1 MTAAAEPWLDATKLL
16 RELAI
21 LHPEEI
27 DVEAIAEHVGAT
39 VVYEELRGCGG
50 CLMARGDRAIITAD
64 RSAPRPEQRMAVAH
78 ELAHWLLDRG
88 ESGIVPSDPWGVV
101 VSWFDEDGYDEDVTP
116 EHRADEWAVELLLP
130 VTMLGG
136 DELPVGGPVTF
147 AEVRELCRRF
157 ETPLLPTARQMIRL
171 SSENTAL
178 VRSRRS
184 GDMEIVRRSF
194 SGMESWLRPPG
205 PSTVAHQLLHGQLGE
220 EPGATRVGSEG
231 WVDMEQAWW
240 CRVSEDSLRV
250 ADGEV
255 LSLLWWPGDAMG
267 ELTADPSALPRE
279 PGEESVLRL
288 AKTMG
293 ESYGYYPVGW
303 SEDELVMETRE
314 PSVQRMALPRTD
326 LDAERI
332 RGLVAEVAGQKGVRV
347 DEVLAMMMD

>member
-1 MTAAAEPWLDATKLL
+1 MTSAAERWLDATKLL

-39 VVYEELRGCGG
+39 VVYEELHGCGG
-50 CLMARGDRAIITAD
+50 GLMACGDRAIITAD

-88 ESGIVPSDPWGVV
+88 ESGIVPSNPWGVLV
-101 VSWFDEDGYDEDVTP
+101 NWYDEDGHDDDVTP
-116 EHRADEWAVELLLP
+116 EHRADEWAADLLLP
-130 VTMLGG
+130 DTMLG
-136 DELPVGGPVTF
+136 DELHHGGPVTF

-157 ETPLLPTARQMIRL
+157 ETPLLPTARQVIRL

-178 VRSRRS
+178 VRSRRN
-184 GDMEIVRRSF
+184 GDMKVLRRSYPDF
-194 SGMESWLRPPG
+194 EEWLKPPG
-205 PSTVAHQLLHGQLGE
+205 PSTVAHQLLHGPLGE
-220 EPGATRVGSEG
+220 EPGATMVGAEG
-231 WVDMEQAWW
+231 WVHMEEAWW
-240 CRVSEDSLRV
+240 CTVSEDSLLV

-267 ELTADPSALPRE
+267 ELTADPTVLPRE

-293 ESYGYYPVGW
+293 MDWGYYPVAW
-303 SEDELVMETRE
+303 SEGELVMETRK
-314 PSVQRMALPRTD
+314 PSVQRVVLPRTG

-332 RGLVAEVAGQKGVRV
+332 RGLVAEVAGQKGARV
-347 DEVLAMMMD
+347 DEVLVVMMD